1 MRSQNPSPSIVRAG
15 LDTESLSENVPA
27 LPGWDR
33 SDMKVLS
40 LKDQQTKEL
49 RPLFS
54 QDRSDGQAR
63 SIRPGASRFQ
73 GS

>member
-1 MRSQNPSPSIVRAG
+1 MRAG
-15 LDTESLSENVPA
+15 LDTESLRKDA
-27 LPGWDR
+27 HGLPGWNRKDVGVR
-33 SDMKVLS
+33 N

-54 QDRSDGQAR
+54 QDRPDGQAR

>member
-1 MRSQNPSPSIVRAG
+1 MKTQNPSPSILRAG

-27 LPGWDR
+27 FLGWDR
-33 SDMKVLS
+33 RDVEVLS
-40 LKDQQTKEL
+40 LKDQQTKEP

-63 SIRPGASRFQ
+63 SIRLGASRFQ